1 MKIMDQPWYMRGF
14 LAVKVGI
21 LAVLSLLV
29 GAPIAMGANEVTTT
43 ILTNDEATEY
53 IAEKTLRIALVRLA
67 AYQFAEKHTLG
78 ANSGRLFQL
87 TRYEHLTLPQN
98 PLQEG
103 TTPANTPMTISKVT
117 AMSEQWG
124 AVITMY
130 DVPLLTIKHNVLQ
143 KAIELLGMQAAKVF
157 EREMQRTL
165 MSCTSVAWA
174 GTSNADR
181 TGLASGDHITSLD
194 IQKAVAALRN
204 AGAEDWSRTSSN
216 TNSAYLKRI
225 GGSGGGTDTAQAT
238 MGEPETG
245 LIGLIDPYVEQDIV
259 QDATFLLA
267 AQYSNQ
273 RRLYQGE
280 VGKWLGVVFV
290 RSNLMPSI
298 SLLSSPSCAGATMT
312 GFVATLH
319 ADDAY
324 DITVTRI
331 RKAYGIEEAVSAK
344 IDVTTGGADQAIGV
358 VLPVNTAYMYKVYID
373 VGDSAGVQYEV
384 QTASSAL
391 TVTADDLQ
399 GPVFEGG
406 QTIYITAPPAVTG
419 NAAPVDPATGLTV
432 HTTWIFGKEAFGVVE
447 LDKLQATLTPNTAS
461 DSDPLIQR
469 RKAGWKAMFKCVI
482 QNHDFIRLIEST
494 SDFA

>member
-1 MKIMDQPWYMRGF
+1 MKIMDRPWYSRWA
-14 LAVKVGI
+14 LAFKVGV
-21 LAVLSLLV
+21 LSVLSLLV
-29 GAPIAMGANEVTTT
+29 GAPIALGANEVTTT
-43 ILTNDEATEY
+43 VLTNDEATEY
-53 IAEKTLRIALVRLA
+53 MAEKTLRIALVRLA

-124 AVITMY
+124 TVITMY

-165 MSCTSVAWA
+165 MSVTNVAFA
-174 GTSNADR
+174 GTSNSDR
-181 TGLASGDHITSLD
+181 TGLASGDVITSLD
-194 IQKAVAALRN
+194 IQKAVSSLRN
-204 AGAEDWSRTSSN
+204 NGAEDWSRTSSN

-225 GGSGGGTDTAQAT
+225 GSSGGGTDTAQAT

-245 LIGLIDPYVEQDIV
+245 LIGLIDPYIEQDLIK
-259 QDATFLLA
+259 DATFLLA
-267 AQYSNQ
+267 AQYSQQ

-298 SLLSSPSCAGATMT
+298 SLLSSPVCASANVT
-312 GFVATLH
+312 GFASGL
-319 ADDAY
+319 AISSAY
-324 DITVTRI
+324 DLTVTRI

-344 IDVTTGGADQAIGV
+344 IDVSTDGSGDAISV
-358 VLPVNTAYMYKVYID
+358 ILPTDTAYMYKVYID
-373 VGDSAGVQYEV
+373 QADAVGVQYEV
-384 QTASSAL
+384 QTASSSTAS
-391 TVTADDLQ
+391 TADDIQ

-406 QTIYITAPPAVTG
+406 QTIYITAEPAATY
-419 NAAPVDPATGLTV
+419 NAAPVDPVTAITI

-469 RKAGWKAMFKCVI
+469 RKAGWKAMFKCVV
-482 QNHDFIRLIEST
+482 QNHNFIRLIEST
-494 SDFA
+494 SAFA

>member
-14 LAVKVGI
+14 LAVKVGV

-53 IAEKTLRIALVRLA
+53 IAEKTLRVALVRLA

-98 PLQEG
+98 PLKEG

-165 MSCTSVAWA
+165 MSCTNAAFA
-174 GTSNADR
+174 GTTNTDR
-181 TGLASGDHITSLD
+181 TGLSVGDVLTSLD
-194 IQKAVAALRN
+194 IQKAVANLRN

-225 GGSGGGTDTAQAT
+225 GGSGGGTDTAEAT
-238 MGEPETG
+238 MGEPMTG
-245 LIGLIDPYVEQDIV
+245 LIGLIDPYVEQDIIK
-259 QDATFLLA
+259 DATFLLA

-280 VGKWLGVVFV
+280 VGKWLGAVFV

-298 SLLSSPSCAGATMT
+298 SLLASPSCAGANQTVMT
-312 GFVATLH
+312 GGLSAG
-319 ADDAY
+319 AAY
-324 DITVTRI
+324 DLTVTRI
-331 RKAYGIEEAVSAK
+331 RKAYGIEEAVSVK
-344 IDVTTGGADQAIGV
+344 IDVTTGGGDDCIGV
-358 VLPVNTAYMYKVYID
+358 VLPVDTAYMYKVYMD
-373 VGDSAGVQYEV
+373 QANAAGVQYEV
-384 QTASSAL
+384 QTAASTLA
-391 TVTADDLQ
+391 VAANDLI

-406 QTIYITAPPAVTG
+406 QTIYVTAEPAITG
-419 NAAPVDPATGLTV
+419 NAAPVDPITGLTV

-482 QNHDFIRLIEST
+482 QNHAFIRLIEST
-494 SDFA
+494 SSFA